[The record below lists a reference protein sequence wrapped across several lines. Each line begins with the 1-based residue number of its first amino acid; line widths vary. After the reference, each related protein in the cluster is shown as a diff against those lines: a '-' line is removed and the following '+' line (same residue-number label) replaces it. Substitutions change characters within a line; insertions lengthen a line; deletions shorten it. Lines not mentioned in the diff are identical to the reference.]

1 MEPSTDQFDLEWEDV
16 IADTADVVLAAARRR
31 HQRPPAEWA
40 TAIARE
46 VARSLHD
53 AGYLQQPGEV
63 VELRA
68 VIQNLQIALHER
80 WADLEAAR
88 HARHG
93 AWRRWRLTHR
103 LVSWAYTLGVISG
116 SGANF
121 SASCTGCV
129 TVYWRGRRPYL
140 LGRSRD
146 WWWCLLVGR
155 HRRREMAHE
164 EGGLC
169 SVCLPCWVPG
179 CGSTDPQHDAWAC
192 DVAAS
197 ASVARAAAAA
207 VAPGVTPEAPARPGL
222 PWDDAEWV
230 RLVAADDLDGADRY
244 LLDSWRAAGFI
255 TDEQAAGDT
264 PGGAGDGTR

>member
-1 MEPSTDQFDLEWEDV
+1 MDPNADQFDLEWEDV
-16 IADTADVVLAAARRR
+16 IADTADVILTAAVVDAS
-31 HQRPPAEWA
+31 AEEWS
-40 TAIARE
+40 TAIARA
-46 VARSLHD
+46 VTRSLHD
-53 AGYLQQPGEV
+53 DGYLQQPGEV
-63 VELRA
+63 VELRT
-68 VIQNLQIALHER
+68 VIANLQAAAGDA
-80 WADLEAAR
+80 WAASDAAR

-116 SGANF
+116 SGSDF
-121 SASCTGCV
+121 SPSCPGCV

-179 CGSTDPQHDAWAC
+179 CGSTDPHHDAWAC
-192 DVAAS
+192 DVARS
-197 ASVARAAAAA
+197 AARAGELAR
-207 VAPGVTPEAPARPGL
+207 GDTPEAPDRPCL
-222 PWDDAEWV
+222 PWADPEWV
-230 RLVAADDLDGADRY
+230 RLVGDDDLEAADRY

-255 TDEQAAGDT
+255 TDEQAAGDA